1 MQQYPERGDG
11 GVTLIGI
18 SFDEY
23 LKSDEVQAIIARDC
37 VGLRAEARI
46 KKEGRRNANAGS
58 KVQSQYQVQLQG
70 L

>member
-1 MQQYPERGDG
+1 MCQSQQRSNSGS
-11 GVTLIGI
+11 TLIGI
-18 SFDEY
+18 SFDEF
-23 LKSDEVQAIIARDC
+23 LKSDEVKAIIERDC

-58 KVQSQYQVQLQG
+58 KVQSQRQVQFQG

>member
-1 MQQYPERGDG
+1 MCQSQHSGS
-11 GVTLIGI
+11 TLIGI

-23 LKSDEVQAIIARDC
+23 LKSDEVKAIIERDIPR
-37 VGLRAEARI
+37 VRAEARI

-58 KVQSQYQVQLQG
+58 KVQSQCQVQFQG